1 MISSPVSVLILF
13 IVLYNNYPGV
23 NVQQINFEF
32 NVFKGF
38 YELKSNFLVLPFKI
52 FFLKN
57 NRI

>member
-52 FFLKN
+52 FFKE
-57 NRI
+57 

>member
-52 FFLKN
+52 FLKN